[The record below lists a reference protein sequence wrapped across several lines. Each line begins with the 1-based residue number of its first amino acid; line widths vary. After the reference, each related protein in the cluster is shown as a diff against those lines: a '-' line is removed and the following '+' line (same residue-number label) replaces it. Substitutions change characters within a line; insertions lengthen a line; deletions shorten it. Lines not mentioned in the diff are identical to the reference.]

1 MDNENIAIEEVAKIV
16 KSKNPEEAN
25 IINSILNM
33 KPKNVT
39 PGQEVLA
46 AKLILLIFETLNN
59 LRINYLGE
67 TGEYYTRRLVASHF
81 AIENLNKIGEITKKA
96 IDMETN
102 ALASLDPKSNAYALT
117 KQLYGQFH
125 FKMYPYVTILKQI
138 LIYNFEEHVKT
149 NTILLMLA
157 DIFGI
162 PKSEFVS
169 DEDLPEAEIVEEGDE
184 TNPMKG
190 GSKFEFLKKNLE
202 NIDFQEAIKKYKQ
215 FVLLYN
221 CQNADI
227 ISFNMMLLM
236 NKALLKPITKGGA
249 KDGEEGAGA
258 EEVFNDSG
266 ARDLDS
272 IQKEPT
278 TTTTTT
284 TTTDITT
291 SSPRTAIDFT
301 QQSNVPK
308 TFKVDGQEYTFP
320 LALSTSP
327 PSLELTRQIADS
339 EKAFMNVV
347 TNLPPDQWKTLR
359 EEEKV
364 QLLANLSHM
373 TSSQVE
379 SFTAGVSR
387 QLSMLEIGNFDFSNF
402 QISVNTL
409 LPAFAGRSNYRVLQS
424 FDRNI
429 EREVDVETTITERDE
444 AGNRIL
450 NEDGTPKTRRETSKK
465 TVSSPM
471 SQKDIDNQVKQLSDT
486 FDIDVLQE
494 IATSGHETFINTCK
508 RIGVKYADTTGGLS
522 QLKQI
527 TETLSHLDTEL
538 TNLEELQITATEL
551 GEQLGVDGVDPE
563 TWVPGTNELGRRY
576 FQWLGY
582 GSEQQALLDR
592 KIDTEQKL
600 TKSSEDFIDDF
611 TKLLTGSDDKGSSMT
626 EYSGES
632 GQMTETTYSPYK
644 FDQDAKALVSSL
656 NQHYCETLIPEAN
669 YHLTSTINKEVDEDG
684 NEKEIVEIGV
694 KFSYEP
700 LNIDGQ
706 NIVQKTVYSRAFLIQ
721 RLNTMI
727 AAAKEKKE
735 GMAIFQKPE
744 WKARLDDYTK
754 KRGTISEVIKP
765 LLDNSETGSLDY
777 IISSASTLVELLQF
791 SPGFKVLKGVK
802 TPEVVQQLTLQDM
815 LKINAQ
821 LENYQNAFKSQDPA
835 KFLKDKQELAD
846 EIAEEKVRSNKA
858 KEQSKIA
865 AAKRTEYIEEARKKV
880 YEATDAVYLTAKDGV
895 TGVLGDVKM
904 GAISTIE
911 GLGEVGVT
919 AAQGVGG
926 ILREGGNQGR
936 GFIRDMIYSPE
947 GVIVLILIILVLCVA
962 GGIHPKQMII
972 TVFGLLGSIA
982 AAPVHVVKKT
992 YGVSQT
998 LYNMLKGDTTPISGP
1013 GDNIGAPAT
1022 TGATTGATNG
1032 DTTGATNGA
1041 TNGATTGATTH
1052 DNGMPDLELV
1062 SNLRE
1067 ESEESEPE
1075 PELVPTPV
1083 TEGPNNIETTAAT
1096 ASASATVA
1104 PLVRKA
1110 AGDESKQT
1118 YMSVV
1123 NTDGKKT
1130 SKNYNNVMN
1139 KLLDNRD
1146 ANKKTLKKTDI
1157 IKDLQGLEEKF
1168 DTTIR
1173 DDTRSIE
1180 DLVKDSNYTV
1190 QKAVNDIQSLLKK
1203 LRDNGIDE
1211 VKEATKMQTG
1221 GLLKKNGSKKK
1232 KVEKKKGRKT
1242 KRKTYTKKKK
1252 GNSKKHKK
1260 NTKVKR
1266 TTRRK

>member
-46 AKLILLIFETLNN
+46 ANLILLIFETLNN

-169 DEDLPEAEIVEEGDE
+169 DEDLPEAEIVEEEDE

-221 CQNADI
+221 CQDADI

-258 EEVFNDSG
+258 GEVFDDSG
-266 ARDLDS
+266 PRNLVS
-272 IQKEPT
+272 IQKDP
-278 TTTTTT
+278 
-284 TTTDITT
+284 TTTDINT
-291 SSPRTAIDFT
+291 SSPTTALDFT

-339 EKAFMNVV
+339 EKAFMEVV
-347 TNLPPDQWKTLR
+347 TNLPSEQWEILR
-359 EEEKV
+359 KEEKV
-364 QLLANLSHM
+364 QFLANLSHM

-379 SFTAGVSR
+379 SFTAGASL
-387 QLSMLEIGNFDFSNF
+387 QLAGYESGNFDFSNF

-409 LPAFAGRSNYRVLQS
+409 MSVSVARSNYRVLRS

-429 EREVDVETTITERDE
+429 EQEVDVETTIIETDE
-444 AGNRIL
+444 AGNRIF
-450 NEDGTPKTRRETSKK
+450 NEDGTPKTRIENSKK
-465 TVSSPM
+465 TVSYSM
-471 SQKDIDNQVKQLSDT
+471 TRKDIDNQIKLLSDS

-494 IATSGHETFINTCK
+494 TATNSHDTFIKTCN
-508 RIGVKYADTTGGLS
+508 RIGAKYADTTGGLS

-527 TETLSHLDTEL
+527 TETLSILDTEL
-538 TNLEELQITATEL
+538 TNLEELQKTATEL
-551 GEQLGVDGVDPE
+551 GEQLHVDGVDPE
-563 TWVPGTNELGRRY
+563 AWVPGINEAARRWG
-576 FQWLGY
+576 QGLGY

-592 KIDTEQKL
+592 KIGTEQKL
-600 TKSSEDFIDDF
+600 TKSSEDFIDNF

-632 GQMTETTYSPYK
+632 GEIIEPAYSPYK
-644 FDQDAKALVSSL
+644 FDQDAKALVSSM
-656 NQHYCETLIPEAN
+656 NQNYCETLIPEAN
-669 YHLTSTINKEVDEDG
+669 YHLISTIKKEVDEDG

-694 KFSYEP
+694 EFSYEP
-700 LNIDGQ
+700 LSVEGQ

-727 AAAKEKKE
+727 ARAKEKKE

-744 WKARLDDYTK
+744 WKKRLEDYKSK
-754 KRGTISEVIKP
+754 KGTISEVIQP
-765 LLDNSETGSLDY
+765 LLDNSDTESLDY

-835 KFLKDKQELAD
+835 KFLKDKQDLDYEV
-846 EIAEEKVRSNKA
+846 AEEKVRSNKA
-858 KEQSKIA
+858 NEQAKIA
-865 AAKRTEYIEEARKKV
+865 AAKLTEYIEEARKKV

-895 TGVLGDVKM
+895 TVVFTDAKSGASGVVGAVGEIGVKTVGEIGNIGVA
-904 GAISTIE
+904 GADAAK
-911 GLGEVGVT
+911 GV
-919 AAQGVGG
+919 
-926 ILREGGNQGR
+926 
-936 GFIRDMIYSPE
+936 IRNLLYSPE
-947 GVIVLILIILVLCVA
+947 GIFILILIILVLCVA
-962 GGIHPKQMII
+962 AKMNPANMILSVGG
-972 TVFGLLGSIA
+972 FLGSIVA
-982 AAPVHVVKKT
+982 TPLNIAKKT
-992 YGVSQT
+992 YGVSET
-998 LYNMLKGDTTPISGP
+998 AYNMLKGDETSVSDTNISISGV
-1013 GDNIGAPAT
+1013 GEDINSAESAPVVAAT
-1022 TGATTGATNG
+1022 TGAAPLVAHSEPEPEPEPTTTS
-1032 DTTGATNGA
+1032 D
-1041 TNGATTGATTH
+1041 
-1052 DNGMPDLELV
+1052 DNDMPELALD

-1067 ESEESEPE
+1067 ERGEESESE
-1075 PELVPTPV
+1075 P
-1083 TEGPNNIETTAAT
+1083 AT
-1096 ASASATVA
+1096 TVA
-1104 PLVRKA
+1104 PATTAESTQGGCPYHNAITGILKERKIVNQDIYHSILSA
-1110 AGDESKQT
+1110 AGTKPNKNNNNSKQLKEHLKQLNAT
-1118 YMSVV
+1118 YPNASS
-1123 NTDGKKT
+1123 N
-1130 SKNYNNVMN
+1130 KNDM
-1139 KLLDNRD
+1139 
-1146 ANKKTLKKTDI
+1146 KTLAENIDKELCRIYNDVETDKSKALHDLEKMENDTGKYL
-1157 IKDLQGLEEKF
+1157 KDGTLP
-1168 DTTIR
+1168 TT
-1173 DDTRSIE
+1173 
-1180 DLVKDSNYTV
+1180 
-1190 QKAVNDIQSLLKK
+1190 
-1203 LRDNGIDE
+1203 
-1211 VKEATKMQTG
+1211 QTG
-1221 GLLKKNGSKKK
+1221 GLLKKISSKKK

-1260 NTKVKR
+1260 KTKVKR
-1266 TTRRK
+1266 TTRKR

>member
-46 AKLILLIFETLNN
+46 ANLILLIFETLNN

-81 AIENLNKIGEITKKA
+81 VIENLNKIGEITKKA

-249 KDGEEGAGA
+249 KDGEEGAG
-258 EEVFNDSG
+258 EVFNDSG
-266 ARDLDS
+266 PRNLVS
-272 IQKEPT
+272 IQKDP
-278 TTTTTT
+278 
-284 TTTDITT
+284 TTTDINT
-291 SSPRTAIDFT
+291 SSPTTALDFT

-339 EKAFMNVV
+339 EKAFMEVV
-347 TNLPPDQWKTLR
+347 TNLPSEQWEILR
-359 EEEKV
+359 KEEKV
-364 QLLANLSHM
+364 QFLANLSHM

-450 NEDGTPKTRRETSKK
+450 NEDGTPKTRTETSKK

-494 IATSGHETFINTCK
+494 IATSGHETFINTCN

-527 TETLSHLDTEL
+527 TKTLSHLDTEL
-538 TNLEELQITATEL
+538 TNLEELQKTATEL
-551 GEQLGVDGVDPE
+551 GKQLGVDGVDPE

-611 TKLLTGSDDKGSSMT
+611 TKLLSGSDDKGSSMT

-632 GQMTETTYSPYK
+632 GQITETTYSPYK

-669 YHLTSTINKEVDEDG
+669 YHLISTINKEVDEDG

-744 WKARLDDYTK
+744 WKARLDEYTK
-754 KRGTISEVIKP
+754 KRGTISEVIQP
-765 LLDNSETGSLDY
+765 LIDDSQAGSLDY
-777 IISSASTLVELLQF
+777 IISSASTLVELLRF

-858 KEQSKIA
+858 KEQAKIA

-895 TGVLGDVKM
+895 TGLLGDVKM

-911 GLGEVGVT
+911 GLEEVGVT

-972 TVFGLLGSIA
+972 TVFGLLGSIV

-998 LYNMLKGDTTPISGP
+998 VYNMLKGDTTPISGP

-1022 TGATTGATNG
+1022 TGATTGDTTG
-1032 DTTGATNGA
+1032 DTTGAT
-1041 TNGATTGATTH
+1041 
-1052 DNGMPDLELV
+1052 
-1062 SNLRE
+1062 
-1067 ESEESEPE
+1067 
-1075 PELVPTPV
+1075 
-1083 TEGPNNIETTAAT
+1083 TAAT
-1096 ASASATVA
+1096 TTVA

-1110 AGDESKQT
+1110 AGDESKQK

-1157 IKDLQGLEEKF
+1157 IKDLQ
-1168 DTTIR
+1168 
-1173 DDTRSIE
+1173 
-1180 DLVKDSNYTV
+1180 
-1190 QKAVNDIQSLLKK
+1190 
-1203 LRDNGIDE
+1203 
-1211 VKEATKMQTG
+1211 
-1221 GLLKKNGSKKK
+1221 
-1232 KVEKKKGRKT
+1232 
-1242 KRKTYTKKKK
+1242 
-1252 GNSKKHKK
+1252 
-1260 NTKVKR
+1260 
-1266 TTRRK
+1266 

>member
-1 MDNENIAIEEVAKIV
+1 MDDGNIAIEEIAKIV

-46 AKLILLIFETLNN
+46 ANMLLLIFETLNN

-67 TGEYYTRRLVASHF
+67 TGEYYRRRLVASYF
-81 AIENLNKIGEITKKA
+81 AIENLNKLGEITKKA
-96 IDMETN
+96 IEMETN
-102 ALASLDPKSNAYALT
+102 ALASLDPKSNEYALT
-117 KQLYGQFH
+117 KQMYGQFH
-125 FKMYPYVTILKQI
+125 FKMYPYVTVLKQI

-149 NTILLMLA
+149 NTLLLMFA

-190 GSKFEFLKKNLE
+190 GHKFEFLKKNLE

-221 CQNADI
+221 CQDADI
-227 ISFNMMLLM
+227 ISFNLMLLM

-249 KDGEEGAGA
+249 KDGEEGK
-258 EEVFNDSG
+258 VVDDSG
-266 ARDLDS
+266 MPNLDS
-272 IQKEPT
+272 SINEEKT
-278 TTTTTT
+278 A
-284 TTTDITT
+284 ITN
-291 SSPRTAIDFT
+291 SSPTNALDFT
-301 QQSNVPK
+301 QHEKVPS
-308 TFKVDGQEYTFP
+308 TFAVDGQEYTFP
-320 LALSTSP
+320 LALAGSSSTQ
-327 PSLELTRQIADS
+327 PSLELAQQVADS
-339 EKAFMNVV
+339 ETALMRVV
-347 TNLPPDQWKTLR
+347 TSLSPSKWETIR
-359 EEEKV
+359 EDEKV
-364 QLLANLSHM
+364 QFLANLSHM
-373 TSSQVE
+373 TSAQVE
-379 SFTAGVSR
+379 SFTAGASL
-387 QLSMLEIGNFDFSNF
+387 QLAGYESGNFDFSNF

-409 LPAFAGRSNYRVLQS
+409 MSVSVARSNYRVLRS

-429 EREVDVETTITERDE
+429 ERDVDVETTITETDE
-444 AGNRIL
+444 MGNIIL
-450 NEDGTPKTRRETSKK
+450 NEDGTPKTRIEKSKK
-465 TVSSPM
+465 PISSPM
-471 SQKDIDNQVKQLSDT
+471 TRKDIDNQVKQLSDS

-494 IATSGHETFINTCK
+494 TATNSHDIFIKTCN
-508 RIGVKYADTTGGLS
+508 RIGAKYADTTGGLS

-527 TETLSHLDTEL
+527 TATLSILDTEL
-538 TNLEELQITATEL
+538 TNLEELQKTVDEL
-551 GEQLGVDGVDPE
+551 GKQLDVDGVDPE
-563 TWVPGTNELGRRY
+563 AWVPGANETGRRY

-582 GSEQQALLDR
+582 GSEQQALLDT
-592 KIDTEQKL
+592 KIGTEQKL
-600 TKSSEDFIDDF
+600 TKSSEDFIDNF
-611 TKLLTGSDDKGSSMT
+611 TKLLSGSDDKGSSMT

-632 GQMTETTYSPYK
+632 GQITETTYSPYK

-669 YHLTSTINKEVDEDG
+669 YHLISTIKTEVDEDG

-700 LNIDGQ
+700 LSIDGQ

-735 GMAIFQKPE
+735 GIAIFQKPE
-744 WKARLDDYTK
+744 WTTRLDDYKSK
-754 KRGTISEVIKP
+754 KGTISEVIQP
-765 LLDNSETGSLDY
+765 LLDNSETESLDY

-791 SPGFKVLKGVK
+791 SPGFKVLKGEK
-802 TPEVVQQLTLQDM
+802 TPEVVEKLTLQDM

-821 LENYQNAFKSQDPA
+821 LENYQNAFGTQDPA
-835 KFLKDKQELAD
+835 KFLEDKQKLASQVAD
-846 EIAEEKVRSNKA
+846 EKAIRERA
-858 KEQSKIA
+858 KELTKVA
-865 AAKRTEYIEEARKKV
+865 AEKQADFYENLKNQFVAPLEKTYTVVTDGVKV
-880 YEATDAVYLTAKDGV
+880 VSHDLGKGASGALGIVGEIGV
-895 TGVLGDVKM
+895 TGV
-904 GAISTIE
+904 E
-911 GLGEVGVT
+911 
-919 AAQGVGG
+919 AAGG

-962 GGIHPKQMII
+962 GGIHPKQMIM
-972 TVFGLLGSIA
+972 TVGGLLGSIA
-982 AAPVHVVKKT
+982 AVPGNVVKKT

-998 LYNMLKGDTTPISGP
+998 VYNMLKGDTTPISGP

-1022 TGATTGATNG
+1022 TGATTG
-1032 DTTGATNGA
+1032 D
-1041 TNGATTGATTH
+1041 TTH
-1052 DNGMPDLELV
+1052 DD

-1096 ASASATVA
+1096 TTVA

-1110 AGDESKQT
+1110 AGDESKQK

-1211 VKEATKMQTG
+1211 VKEATKMQKG

-1260 NTKVKR
+1260 KTKVKR